1 MWMTRVSI
9 NHPVFATMVMVAL
22 TVLGLFSYA
31 KLGVEA
37 MPDVRP
43 PLVSIQVRYPGASP
57 EQVENDL
64 AKPIENAVNTVA
76 GVKRILSASYEGIS
90 FTWIEFR
97 LDVDTDRVTQEVR
110 DKIAQIRAGFPRDV
124 KDPVVQRGGDENDEP
139 VAFYA
144 LLGSGLSQRQL
155 TTLGEQVVQK
165 GFERVS
171 GVGRVSLAG
180 TVTREIQVRVDPGRL
195 TAFGLTVDQV
205 VTALRNANVS
215 VPVGTISNNTVE
227 AIVRVDGR
235 IEEPANFGKIIVARK
250 SGAPILLS
258 QVAEVFDTER
268 ERNSIARINGVP
280 AISFYVFKAQDAN
293 IVQVG
298 DSLKVAAGDIR
309 KLLPA
314 GTELKLLR
322 STSDFVKGAV
332 NYVKITIVEGA
343 LLTVLIVFL
352 FLGSWRSTVITGLT
366 LPIAVI
372 ATFISLRVF
381 GFTLNYM
388 TMMALSLTIG
398 LLIDDAIVVRENI
411 VRHIHMGK
419 DHYTAA
425 REGTD
430 EIGLAVLA
438 TTFSIVAVFVPIAF
452 MGGIV
457 GKFFYPFG
465 ITVAVAVLVSLFVSF
480 TLDPMLSAVWR
491 DPPRGMHD
499 ARFVGPVLRGFD
511 RFMNRVHAIYGRLLG
526 WVLSQRRWTLG
537 TTVPKLNVP
546 VGVPSIGVWR
556 ALRTLDARH
565 LKPRFATIS
574 PRGITLWVAALSFA
588 LAIPIAGVVGTEMM
602 PESDE
607 SFTSVRLTMP
617 VGSSLEY
624 ADERVKRVEQALREF
639 KEIDSIDTGI
649 GTEGAKNTGRL
660 NLKLVPRSER
670 DRSQKK
676 LEQAIRQRLAAIP
689 GIEMKVGWGGPI
701 YVALLGNNDAEMQRV
716 IADLR
721 QKIQSIRGITDI
733 EVSLKEGTP
742 ALSVRLKPELASE
755 YGLTYA
761 QLGTTLR
768 ALIGGE
774 NSGYW
779 LAPDGQNYEV
789 ITQIP
794 RASRTVIDDI
804 SGMNIATGRQLADG
818 TPEVIPLRSIATIE
832 RTFNPENIRRQDLQ
846 RRIALWANVEGR
858 PSGDAGKEVQAMV
871 KAYELPPGLRFDVGG
886 QIRDQEEVNA
896 AIFGALALAVIF
908 IYIVLASQF
917 GSFLQPIA
925 IMASLPLSIVGV
937 MLALLLTKTTLN
949 IFSMIGIVFLMGL
962 VTKNAIL
969 LVDFANKGQ
978 REGLARNDALLAA
991 GQVRLRPILM
1001 TTAAMIFGMLP
1012 LAIGLGEGSEQQA
1025 PMGRAIIGGVITSTL
1040 LTLVVVP
1047 VIYTYLDALERR
1059 LKGRR
1064 RGAPALAHQPAQH
1077 L

>member
-171 GVGRVSLAG
+171 GVGRVSLGG

-332 NYVKITIVEGA
+332 NNVKITIVEGA
-343 LLTVLIVFL
+343 LLTILIVFL

-372 ATFISLRVF
+372 ATFIALRVF

-511 RFMNRVHAIYGRLLG
+511 RFMDRVHAIYGRLLG
-526 WVLSQRRWTLG
+526 WVLSQRQWTLG
-537 TTVPKLNVP
+537 TTVTKLNVP

-556 ALRTLDARH
+556 ALCTLDARH

-871 KAYELPPGLRFDVGG
+871 KAYGLPPGLRFDIGG

-978 REGLARNDALLAA
+978 REGLGRNDALLAA